1 MAEPAHPPVPVAIQ
15 QLNSPYV
22 RQGIGLML
30 AVATAAALLVGAW
43 LWSQAPDYRVLYA
56 NVSDR
61 DGGEIVAA
69 LSQMNVPY
77 RVADGGGAILVPS
90 DQVHDIRLQLAS
102 EGLPRGSSV
111 GFELMENTRL
121 GTSQFLEQVNYQRA
135 LQGEL
140 ARSIKSIAAVRNAR
154 VHLAIPKPSVFLR
167 ETQKPSASVLVDLF
181 PGRQIETGQVSS
193 IAHLVS
199 SSVPNLPLT
208 NVTVV
213 DQTGKLLSAND
224 ADDGSAL
231 DPRQLKYTKQ
241 IEQSIVKRIETI
253 LEPFVGAENVRAQVT
268 ADVDFS
274 QIEAAE
280 ELYRPNQQSEAAVRS
295 SQSQESM
302 RTEAGQS
309 GVPGAFSNQ
318 PPDRAEAPIE
328 TTSTGDDETGAEDD
342 EDNQPTP
349 QPVSSN
355 KDSRVLY
362 EVDKTVRHTRQS
374 VGTVKRLSVAVV
386 VNHKR
391 VVGGEGNF
399 TLVPRTTEEM
409 TQITDLVRQS
419 MGFSEARG
427 DAVSVANAAFTSAEI
442 PEAEALPLWRQPG
455 TIALVKDI
463 AKHLLIAAVALFA
476 FFKILRPMFQRA
488 LAPIE
493 IAVPAQLGAPGGEH
507 DETVGLLTGAQQGA
521 QVTGYGNRLESAKQ
535 LAREEPKLVANVVKG
550 WVDGS

>member
-1 MAEPAHPPVPVAIQ
+1 M
-15 QLNSPYV
+15 
-22 RQGIGLML
+22 
-30 AVATAAALLVGAW
+30 
-43 LWSQAPDYRVLYA
+43 
-56 NVSDR
+56 
-61 DGGEIVAA
+61 
-69 LSQMNVPY
+69 
-77 RVADGGGAILVPS
+77 
-90 DQVHDIRLQLAS
+90 
-102 EGLPRGSSV
+102 
-111 GFELMENTRL
+111 
-121 GTSQFLEQVNYQRA
+121 NYQRA
-135 LQGEL
+135 LEGEL

-167 ETQKPSASVLVDLF
+167 ESQKPSASVLVDLF

-213 DQTGKLLSAND
+213 DQTGKLLSAKD

-274 QIEAAE
+274 
-280 ELYRPNQQSEAAVRS
+280 QSEAAVRS

-342 EDNQPTP
+342 EDNQPAP

-493 IAVPAQLGAPGGEH
+493 IAAPAQLGAPGGEH
-507 DETVGLLTGAQQGA
+507 NETVGLLTGAQQGA

>member
-1 MAEPAHPPVPVAIQ
+1 MAQQAQPPVPVALQ

-30 AVATAAALLVGAW
+30 AVATATALLVGAW
-43 LWSQAPDYRVLYA
+43 LWSQTPDYRVLYA
-56 NVSDR
+56 NVTDR

-77 RVADGGGAILVPS
+77 RVSDGGGAIMVPS
-90 DQVHDIRLQLAS
+90 DQVHDIRLRLAS

-135 LQGEL
+135 LEGEL
-140 ARSIKSIAAVRNAR
+140 ARSIKALAAVRNAR

-167 ETQKPSASVLVDLF
+167 ESQKPSASVLVDLF

-213 DQTGKLLSAND
+213 DQTGKLLSAKD
-224 ADDGSAL
+224 AADDSAL

-280 ELYRPNQQSEAAVRS
+280 ELYRPNQQTEAAVRS

-302 RTEAGQS
+302 RTEAAQG

-328 TTSTGDDETGAEDD
+328 TSPAGGDGRAQGDAN
-342 EDNQPTP
+342 NQGTP
-349 QPVSSN
+349 PPVSSN

-391 VVGGEGNF
+391 VAGGEGNAN
-399 TLVPRTTEEM
+399 LVPRTTEEM
-409 TQITDLVRQS
+409 NQITDLVRQS
-419 MGFSEARG
+419 MGYSEARG
-427 DAVSVANAAFTSAEI
+427 DALSVANAAFTSEEI
-442 PEAEALPLWRQPG
+442 PDAEALPLWRQPG
-455 TIALVKDI
+455 TIALVKEI

-493 IAVPAQLGAPGGEH
+493 IAMPAQLGAPGEY
-507 DETVGLLTGAQQGA
+507 DESLGLLTGGQQGA
-521 QVTGYGNRLESAKQ
+521 QAVGYGNRLESAKQ
-535 LAREEPKLVANVVKG
+535 LAREEPKMVASVVKG

>member
-1 MAEPAHPPVPVAIQ
+1 MAQQAQPPVPVALQ

-30 AVATAAALLVGAW
+30 AVATATALLVGAW
-43 LWSQAPDYRVLYA
+43 LWSQTPDYRVLYA
-56 NVSDR
+56 NVTDR

-77 RVADGGGAILVPS
+77 RVSDGGGAILVPS
-90 DQVHDIRLQLAS
+90 DQVHDIRLRLAS

-135 LQGEL
+135 LEGEL
-140 ARSIKSIAAVRNAR
+140 ARSIKALAAVRNAR

-167 ETQKPSASVLVDLF
+167 ESQKPSASVLVDLF

-213 DQTGKLLSAND
+213 DQTGKLLSAKD
-224 ADDGSAL
+224 AADDSAL

-280 ELYRPNQQSEAAVRS
+280 ELYRPNQQTEAAVRS

-302 RTEAGQS
+302 RTEAAQG

-328 TTSTGDDETGAEDD
+328 TSPAGGDGRAQGDAN
-342 EDNQPTP
+342 NQGTP
-349 QPVSSN
+349 PPVSSN

-391 VVGGEGNF
+391 VAGGEGNAN
-399 TLVPRTTEEM
+399 LVPRTTEEM
-409 TQITDLVRQS
+409 NQITDLVRQS
-419 MGFSEARG
+419 MGYSEARG
-427 DAVSVANAAFTSAEI
+427 DALSVANAAFTSEEI
-442 PEAEALPLWRQPG
+442 PDAEALPLWRQPG
-455 TIALVKDI
+455 TIALVKEI

-493 IAVPAQLGAPGGEH
+493 IAMPAQLGAPGEY
-507 DETVGLLTGAQQGA
+507 DESLGLLTGGQQGA
-521 QVTGYGNRLESAKQ
+521 QAVGYGNRLESAKQ
-535 LAREEPKLVANVVKG
+535 LAREEPKMVASVVKG

>member
-1 MAEPAHPPVPVAIQ
+1 MAQQAQPPVAVALQ

-30 AVATAAALLVGAW
+30 AVATATALLVGAW
-43 LWSQAPDYRVLYA
+43 LWSQTPDYRVLYA
-56 NVSDR
+56 NVTDR

-77 RVADGGGAILVPS
+77 RVSDGGGAILVPS
-90 DQVHDIRLQLAS
+90 DQVHDIRLRLAS

-135 LQGEL
+135 LEGEL
-140 ARSIKSIAAVRNAR
+140 ARSIKALAAVRNAR

-167 ETQKPSASVLVDLF
+167 ESQKPSASVLVDLF

-213 DQTGKLLSAND
+213 DQTGKLLSAKD
-224 ADDGSAL
+224 AADDSAL

-280 ELYRPNQQSEAAVRS
+280 ELYRPNQQTEAAVRS

-302 RTEAGQS
+302 RTEGAQG

-328 TTSTGDDETGAEDD
+328 TSPAGGDGRAQGDAN
-342 EDNQPTP
+342 NQGTP
-349 QPVSSN
+349 PPVSSN

-391 VVGGEGNF
+391 VAGGEGNAN
-399 TLVPRTTEEM
+399 LVPRTTEEM
-409 TQITDLVRQS
+409 NQITDLVRQS
-419 MGFSEARG
+419 MGYSEARG
-427 DAVSVANAAFTSAEI
+427 DALSVANAAFTSEEI
-442 PEAEALPLWRQPG
+442 PDAEALPLWRQPG
-455 TIALVKDI
+455 TIALVKEI

-493 IAVPAQLGAPGGEH
+493 ITMPAQLGAPGEY
-507 DETVGLLTGAQQGA
+507 DESLGLLTGGQQGVHPA
-521 QVTGYGNRLESAKQ
+521 GYGNRLESAKQ
-535 LAREEPKLVANVVKG
+535 LAREEPKMVASVVKG

>member
-1 MAEPAHPPVPVAIQ
+1 MAEQAQPPVPVAIQ

-135 LQGEL
+135 LEGEL

-493 IAVPAQLGAPGGEH
+493 IAVPAQLGAPGGVH

>member
-1 MAEPAHPPVPVAIQ
+1 MAEQAQPPVPVAIQ

-135 LQGEL
+135 LEGEL

>member
-1 MAEPAHPPVPVAIQ
+1 MAEQVHPGVPVAIQ

-61 DGGEIVAA
+61 DGGEIVAS

-90 DQVHDIRLQLAS
+90 DQVHDLRLRLAS

-135 LQGEL
+135 LEGEL
-140 ARSIKSIAAVRNAR
+140 ARSIQALASVRSAR

-167 ETQKPSASVLVDLF
+167 ATQQPSASVLVDLF

-199 SSVPNLPLT
+199 SSVPNLSLD

-213 DQTGKLLSAND
+213 DQNGKLLSATD
-224 ADDGSAL
+224 SDPDSAL

-241 IEQSIVKRIETI
+241 IEHSVVRRIETI

-274 QIEAAE
+274 QTEAAE

-295 SQSQESM
+295 SQSQQSM
-302 RTEAGQS
+302 RADASQG
-309 GVPGAFSNQ
+309 GVPGAYSNQ
-318 PPDRAEAPIE
+318 PPAPADAPIE
-328 TTSTGDDETGAEDD
+328 TAQSAEPGSESQTGVASK
-342 EDNQPTP
+342 
-349 QPVSSN
+349 PVSTS
-355 KDSRVLY
+355 KDSRVMY
-362 EVDKTVRHTRQS
+362 EVDKTIRHTRQS

-391 VVGGEGNF
+391 ISGANGNVTF
-399 TLVPRTTEEM
+399 VPRSADEM
-409 TQITDLVRQS
+409 TQIRDLVRQS

-427 DAVSVANAAFTSAEI
+427 DAVTVANAAFTSEQM
-442 PEAEALPLWRQPG
+442 PEAETLPWWRQPA

-463 AKHLLIAAVALFA
+463 GKHLLIAFVALFA

-493 IAVPAQLGAPGGEH
+493 IAAPAQLSGPGGE
-507 DETVGLLTGAQQGA
+507 DIVNAGLLAGAARSSQSG
-521 QVTGYGNRLESAKQ
+521 GYGNTLESAKQ

>member
-1 MAEPAHPPVPVAIQ
+1 MAQQAQPPVPVALQ

-30 AVATAAALLVGAW
+30 AVATATALLVGAW
-43 LWSQAPDYRVLYA
+43 LWSQTPDYRVLYA
-56 NVSDR
+56 NVTDR

-77 RVADGGGAILVPS
+77 RVSDGGGAIMVPS
-90 DQVHDIRLQLAS
+90 DQVHDIRLRLAS

-135 LQGEL
+135 LEGEL
-140 ARSIKSIAAVRNAR
+140 ARSIKALAAVRNAR

-167 ETQKPSASVLVDLF
+167 ESQKPSASVLVDLF

-213 DQTGKLLSAND
+213 DQTGKLLSAKD
-224 ADDGSAL
+224 AADDSAL

-280 ELYRPNQQSEAAVRS
+280 ELYRPNQQTEAAVRS

-302 RTEAGQS
+302 RTEAAQG

-328 TTSTGDDETGAEDD
+328 TSPAGGDGRAQGDAN
-342 EDNQPTP
+342 NQGTP
-349 QPVSSN
+349 PPVSSN

-391 VVGGEGNF
+391 VAGGEGNAN
-399 TLVPRTTEEM
+399 LVPRTTEEM
-409 TQITDLVRQS
+409 NQITDLVRQS
-419 MGFSEARG
+419 MGYSEARG
-427 DAVSVANAAFTSAEI
+427 DALSVANAAFTSEEI
-442 PEAEALPLWRQPG
+442 PDAEALPLWRQPG
-455 TIALVKDI
+455 TIALVKEI
-463 AKHLLIAAVALFA
+463 AKHLLIAGVALFA

-493 IAVPAQLGAPGGEH
+493 IAMPAQLGAPGEY
-507 DETVGLLTGAQQGA
+507 DESLGLLTGGQQGA
-521 QVTGYGNRLESAKQ
+521 QAVGYGNRLESAKQ
-535 LAREEPKLVANVVKG
+535 LAREEPKMVASVVKG

>member
-1 MAEPAHPPVPVAIQ
+1 MAQQAQPPVPAALQ

-43 LWSQAPDYRVLYA
+43 LWSQTPDYRVLYA

-90 DQVHDIRLQLAS
+90 DQVHDVRLRLAS

-135 LQGEL
+135 LEGEL
-140 ARSIKSIAAVRNAR
+140 ARSIQSLAAVRNAR

-167 ETQKPSASVLVDLF
+167 ESQKPSASVLVDLF

-213 DQTGKLLSAND
+213 DQNGKLLSAKD
-224 ADDGSAL
+224 AADDSAL
-231 DPRQLKYTKQ
+231 DPRQLKYTRQ

-302 RTEAGQS
+302 RTQTVDG

-318 PPDRAEAPIE
+318 PPDRAETPIE
-328 TTSTGDDETGAEDD
+328 TAPAGDDEAVPAGEQ
-342 EDNQPTP
+342 ENQATP

-355 KDSRVLY
+355 KDSRILY

-391 VVGGEGNF
+391 VPGGEGNV
-399 TLVPRTTEEM
+399 TLVPRTADEM
-409 TQITDLVRQS
+409 NQITDLVRQS
-419 MGFSEARG
+419 MGYSEARG
-427 DAVSVANAAFTSAEI
+427 DALSVANAAFTSEEI
-442 PEAEALPLWRQPG
+442 PEAQALPLWRQPG
-455 TIALVKDI
+455 TIALVKEI

-476 FFKILRPMFQRA
+476 FLKILRPMFQRA

-493 IAVPAQLGAPGGEH
+493 IAAPAQLGAPGEY
-507 DETVGLLTGAQQGA
+507 DDTVGLLTGGQQGA
-521 QVTGYGNRLESAKQ
+521 QAVGYGNRLESAKQ

>member
-1 MAEPAHPPVPVAIQ
+1 MAQQAQPPVPVALQ

-30 AVATAAALLVGAW
+30 AVATATALLVGAW
-43 LWSQAPDYRVLYA
+43 LWSQTPDYRVLYA
-56 NVSDR
+56 NVTDR

-77 RVADGGGAILVPS
+77 RVSDGGGAILVPS
-90 DQVHDIRLQLAS
+90 DQVHDIRLRLAS

-135 LQGEL
+135 LEGEL
-140 ARSIKSIAAVRNAR
+140 ARSIKALAAVRNAR

-167 ETQKPSASVLVDLF
+167 ESQKPSASVLVDLF

-213 DQTGKLLSAND
+213 DQTGKLLSAKD
-224 ADDGSAL
+224 ATDDSAL

-280 ELYRPNQQSEAAVRS
+280 ELYRPNQQTEAAVRS

-302 RTEAGQS
+302 RTEAAQG

-328 TTSTGDDETGAEDD
+328 TSPAGGDGRAQGDANNQGA
-342 EDNQPTP
+342 PP
-349 QPVSSN
+349 PVSSN

-391 VVGGEGNF
+391 VAGGEGNAN
-399 TLVPRTTEEM
+399 LVPRTTEEM
-409 TQITDLVRQS
+409 NQITDLVRQS
-419 MGFSEARG
+419 MGYSEARG
-427 DAVSVANAAFTSAEI
+427 DALSVANAAFTSEQI
-442 PEAEALPLWRQPG
+442 PDAEALPLWRQPG
-455 TIALVKDI
+455 TIALVKEI

-493 IAVPAQLGAPGGEH
+493 ITMPAQLGAPGEY
-507 DETVGLLTGAQQGA
+507 DESLGLLTGGQQGVHPA
-521 QVTGYGNRLESAKQ
+521 GYGNRLESAKQ
-535 LAREEPKLVANVVKG
+535 LAREEPKMVASVVKG